1 MLLKMKFLN
10 KTVLITGGANGI
22 GKGIAETFIKYKC
35 KVILFDKDII
45 GGNIFVK
52 QNPEAVFIPVDLS
65 KPNEIKD
72 AFAIV
77 KKRYVTIDILINN
90 AGISKFK
97 PLLEL
102 SVEEWDEIINTN
114 LRSAFLCSKE
124 FAKLHQTDTYG
135 RIINIASTRHLMSEP
150 HGEAYAASK
159 GGLVSLTHALAISL
173 QSAGM
178 TVNCISPGW
187 IYSGNT
193 NELSETDNTQHPAKR
208 VGNVNDIVSFCL
220 YLCQP
225 ENDFITGQNFYIDGG
240 MTKKM
245 IYE

>member
-1 MLLKMKFLN
+1 MQLSN

-22 GKGIAETFIKYKC
+22 GKGIAETFIKHKC
-35 KVILFDKDII
+35 KVVIFDKDSK
-45 GGNIFVK
+45 GGDEFAK
-52 QNPEAVFIPVDLS
+52 KNPQALFIPVDIS
-65 KPNEIKD
+65 KPNEIIS
-72 AFAIV
+72 AFETV
-77 KKRYVTIDILINN
+77 KKSFETIDILINN
-90 AGISKFK
+90 AGLSKFK
-97 PLLEL
+97 PVLEL
-102 SVEEWDEIINTN
+102 SVEEWDEILNTN

-124 FAKLHQTDTYG
+124 FAKWQHNQTYG

-150 HGEAYAASK
+150 HCEAYAASK

-173 QSAGM
+173 QGLGM

-187 IYSGNT
+187 INTGNPDDLC
-193 NELSETDNTQHPAKR
+193 EIDKTQHPVKR
-208 VGNVNDIVSFCL
+208 VGNVKDIASFCM